1 MNILDTVRRMAR
13 SYPGGV
19 DAVALRLDKSP
30 STLEKELR
38 GAPGFKLGADDAAE
52 VSAMCIELRTEHAM
66 AYATAIAA
74 HSGCMLV
81 PMPIGVDLAADEC
94 MRAVAET
101 SRESA
106 ELIAEVVT
114 ALADGNVSDNELA
127 KVDRACGEL
136 MAALQGMRRVMAERN
151 QAGKPRATE

>member
-1 MNILDTVRRMAR
+1 MNILDSVRRMTR
-13 SYPGGV
+13 SYPGGT

-52 VSAMCIELRTEHAM
+52 ISAMCIELGTEHAM

-81 PMPIGVDLAADEC
+81 PLPAGLELDADEC
-94 MRAVAET
+94 MRAIAET

-106 ELIAEVVT
+106 ELIAE
-114 ALADGNVSDNELA
+114 ALAAAADGKISDNELA
-127 KVDRACGEL
+127 KVDRSCGEL
-136 MAALQGMRRVMAERN
+136 VAALQSLRRVMAERN
-151 QAGKPRATE
+151 QAAKPTPAA